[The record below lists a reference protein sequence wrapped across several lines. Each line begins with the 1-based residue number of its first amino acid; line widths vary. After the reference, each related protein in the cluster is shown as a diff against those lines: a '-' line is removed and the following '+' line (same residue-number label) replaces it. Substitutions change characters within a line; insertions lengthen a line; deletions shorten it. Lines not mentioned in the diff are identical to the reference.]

1 LVILAVQAIRTFGR
15 VWLCGGFAANPN
27 HHFQEEGG
35 QQMKTNLNRIIC
47 GFAASAI
54 LTGLFPSQTE
64 GASACPPPPAGIA
77 PVTVPAGGFGLD
89 GDLQANTPVS
99 GVGDWVAGPSG
110 SGGFVLNNNGT
121 PVNGTTT
128 FHLTDLFNNAS
139 DNNFAGGKKVDD
151 NPNIW
156 TWVEN
161 PVNSKQDINN
171 AVLHF
176 TTDANGHNWLVVSA
190 DRLSNNGDS
199 YIDFEFLQN
208 TLSLTTNPGGTSGGF
223 TSAGPNCGR
232 TVNDFIL
239 TLSFTKG
246 GTKAGLCFSRWM
258 ASSSNAC
265 GYDYVDATAA
275 LPAGAV
281 FAAVNTTSTSVPY
294 GAFGK
299 TNYVTNTFAEA
310 AVDLTALLADI
321 DPCLSVG
328 IKTVFVKTKESQSP
342 TATIVDF
349 INPLQ
354 IDLKIGATADAG
366 PDQTKCSAGDST
378 TFTITGT
385 ATAGIHPI
393 TSMAWSVISGSATID
408 PPVSCTNCTT
418 LGPTDVHV
426 TSSSATVRLTVT
438 DSANCVKTD
447 DVVLTVSE
455 AISSS
460 ITPASAEICDGN
472 SQSFTA
478 NVTGGTGTPTFSWTG
493 PNGFTSNSQTIN
505 VSVAGTYTVTITDG
519 SGCTTMSS
527 ATLAVNPNPQVTI
540 SGPNACQGAP
550 ATLTANV
557 TGGTGTPTFSWTGPN
572 GFTANTQSINISTAG
587 IYSVIVTD
595 AKSCSGQNSAV
606 VGLCLNP

>member
-1 LVILAVQAIRTFGR
+1 
-15 VWLCGGFAANPN
+15 
-27 HHFQEEGG
+27 
-35 QQMKTNLNRIIC
+35 MKTRNLHHIVC
-47 GFAASAI
+47 GLVVTAI
-54 LTGLFPSQTE
+54 FTGLFPSQTE
-64 GASACPPPPAGIA
+64 GASPCPPPPAGTA
-77 PVTVPAGGFGLD
+77 LVTVPAGGFALD
-89 GDLQANTPVS
+89 GDLQANTPIS

-128 FHLTDLFNNAS
+128 FHLTDLYASSS

-246 GTKAGLCFSRWM
+246 GTKPGLCVSRWM
-258 ASSSNAC
+258 ASASNPC
-265 GYDYVDATAA
+265 GFDYVDATAA

-281 FAAVNTTSTSVPY
+281 FAAVNTSSVSVPY

-354 IDLKIGATADAG
+354 VDLKIGATADAG
-366 PDQTKCSAGDST
+366 PDQTKCSSGNST

-393 TSMAWSVISGSATID
+393 TSMAWSVISGTATID

-447 DVVLTVSE
+447 DVVLTVSG
-455 AISSS
+455 AIGVSV
-460 ITPASAEICDGN
+460 TPASAEICNG
-472 SQSFTA
+472 STQSFTA

-493 PNGFTSNSQTIN
+493 PNGFTANTQTIN
-505 VSVAGTYTVTITDG
+505 VSVAGTYTVTVTDA
-519 SGCTTMSS
+519 SSCTAMAS

-595 AKSCSGQNSAV
+595 AKSCTGQNSAV

>member
-1 LVILAVQAIRTFGR
+1 MMNSIPYKLFRLFLCKKNEDIEMKARTRHHTVYGLAVTA
-15 VWLCGGFAANPN
+15 
-27 HHFQEEGG
+27 
-35 QQMKTNLNRIIC
+35 
-47 GFAASAI
+47 AI
-54 LTGLFPSQTE
+54 LTGLFPGQTE
-64 GASACPPPPAGIA
+64 GASPCPPPPAGTA
-77 PVTVPAGGFGLD
+77 LVTVPAGGFGID
-89 GDLQANTPVS
+89 GDLRANTPIS
-99 GVGDWVAGPSG
+99 GIGDWVPGPSG
-110 SGGFVLNNNGT
+110 SGGYVINSNGT
-121 PVNGTTT
+121 PVNSATT
-128 FHLTDLFNNAS
+128 FHLTDLYASNS
-139 DNNFAGGKKVDD
+139 DNNFAGGQKVDD

-161 PVNSKQDINN
+161 PVNAKQDINN
-171 AVLHF
+171 ALIHF
-176 TTDANGHNWLVVSA
+176 STDANGHNWIVVSA
-190 DRLSNNGDS
+190 DRFSNNGDS

-208 TLSLTTNPGGTSGGF
+208 TLSVTTDPGGTSGGF

-239 TLSFTKG
+239 TLTFTKG
-246 GTKAGLCFSRWM
+246 GTKPGLCFSRWM

-265 GYDYVDATAA
+265 GYDYVDATSL

-281 FAAVNTTSTSVPY
+281 FAAVNTSLVSVPY
-294 GAFGK
+294 GAFGS
-299 TNYVTNTFAEA
+299 TTYRINTFAETA
-310 AVDLTALLADI
+310 IDLTALLADV

-328 IKTVFVKTKESQSP
+328 IKTLFVKTKESQSP

-349 INPLQ
+349 INPQQ
-354 IDLKIGATADAG
+354 IDLKLGPTADAG

-393 TSMAWSVISGSATID
+393 VSMAWSVISGSATLD
-408 PPVSCTNCTT
+408 PPTSCSNCMT

-426 TSSSATVRLTVT
+426 TSASATVRLTVI
-438 DSANCVKTD
+438 DSANCMKTD
-447 DVVLTVSE
+447 DVVLTVSG

-460 ITPASAEICDGN
+460 ITPASAQICAGS

-478 NVTGGTGTPTFSWTG
+478 NVTGGSGTPTFSWTG
-493 PNGFTSNSQTIN
+493 PHGFPATPQTIN
-505 VSVAGTYTVTITDG
+505 VSVAGTYTLTVTDG

-527 ATLAVNPNPQVTI
+527 ATLSVNPKPQVTI

-557 TGGTGTPTFSWTGPN
+557 TGGTGTPTFSWTGPG
-572 GFTANTQSINISTAG
+572 GFTATTQSINISTAG

-595 AKSCSGQNSAV
+595 ANSCSGQDSAV

>member
-1 LVILAVQAIRTFGR
+1 
-15 VWLCGGFAANPN
+15 
-27 HHFQEEGG
+27 
-35 QQMKTNLNRIIC
+35 MKTSTLSHIIC
-47 GFAASAI
+47 GLAVTAI
-54 LTGLFPSQTE
+54 LTGLFPNQTQ
-64 GASACPPPPAGIA
+64 GASPCPPPPAGTA
-77 PVTVPAGGFGLD
+77 PVTVPAGGFALD
-89 GDLQANTPVS
+89 GDLLANTPIS
-99 GVGDWVAGPSG
+99 GIGDWVTGSSG
-110 SGGFVLNNNGT
+110 SGGFVLNNDGT

-156 TWVEN
+156 TWVQN

-176 TTDANGHNWLVVSA
+176 TTDANGHNWLIVSA

-239 TLSFTKG
+239 TLTFTKG
-246 GTKAGLCFSRWM
+246 GSKPGLCFSRWV
-258 ASSSNAC
+258 ASATNAC
-265 GYDYVDATAA
+265 GYDYVDATSA

-281 FAAVNTTSTSVPY
+281 FAAVNTGSVSVPY
-294 GAFGK
+294 GAFGG
-299 TNYVTNTFAEA
+299 TTYAPHPFAEA

-328 IKTVFVKTKESQSP
+328 IKTVFVKTKESQAP

-354 IDLKIGATADAG
+354 IDLKLGPSGDAG
-366 PDQTKCSAGDST
+366 PDQTKCSADGST
-378 TFTITGT
+378 TFTLNGS

-393 TSMAWSVISGSATID
+393 VSMAWSVTSGTATID
-408 PPVSCTNCTT
+408 APASCSNCTT

-438 DSANCVKTD
+438 DSANCVKTN
-447 DVVLTVSE
+447 DVVLTVS
-455 AISSS
+455 AGMTASV
-460 ITPASAEICDGN
+460 TPASAQVCAGS

-478 NVTGGTGTPTFSWTG
+478 NVTGGS
-493 PNGFTSNSQTIN
+493 
-505 VSVAGTYTVTITDG
+505 
-519 SGCTTMSS
+519 
-527 ATLAVNPNPQVTI
+527 
-540 SGPNACQGAP
+540 
-550 ATLTANV
+550 
-557 TGGTGTPTFSWTGPN
+557 GTPTFSWTGPN
-572 GFTANTQSINISTAG
+572 GFTATTQTITVSVAGTYTVTITDASGCTTTSSATLTVNPKPQVTISGPSACAGAPATLTANVTGGSGTPTFSWTGPGGFTSTSQSISISTGG

-595 AKSCSGQNSAV
+595 ANSCSGQDSAV
-606 VGLCLNP
+606 VGLCFNP